1 MPLSKSESLELE
13 RLKDLGR
20 ALMAKDAVKGA
31 TKGMSRFDRLKNY
44 DEIEGARADI
54 LATVSPS
61 VLDGLLSAQ
70 MATDLDR
77 AGVIAT
83 SPVYGASALLRD
95 FVGLLAPGL
104 VDKIDDLDMRLHQ
117 ATGGK
122 LGTPH
127 TLDPHTQNYIRKQ
140 AFK

>member
-1 MPLSKSESLELE
+1 MPQSKSEELE
-13 RLKDLGR
+13 RLEDLGR
-20 ALMAKDAVKGA
+20 ALMAKKAVRGA
-31 TKGMSRFDRLKNY
+31 TKGMSLIDKVKNY

-54 LATVSPS
+54 LAAVSPS
-61 VLDGLLSAQ
+61 VRDGLLSAQ

-104 VDKIDDLDMRLHQ
+104 VEKVDDLDMRLHQ

-127 TLDPHTQNYIRKQ
+127 TLDPHTQNYIRRQ